1 MELEIYK
8 KPCLLLEAAEL
19 VCAVVNNIPAEKL
32 TVPDTYAI
40 PPEAVRTI
48 QEAACAGLSPEDR
61 QLQFYFRG
69 FPLFGVAER
78 LFCLAAAFC
87 TPQWRYP
94 ATGGRYGPG
103 LV

>member
-40 PPEAVRTI
+40 PPGSGTDN
-48 QEAACAGLSPEDR
+48 S
-61 QLQFYFRG
+61 
-69 FPLFGVAER
+69 
-78 LFCLAAAFC
+78 
-87 TPQWRYP
+87 
-94 ATGGRYGPG
+94 GGRLRGAFS
-103 LV
+103 